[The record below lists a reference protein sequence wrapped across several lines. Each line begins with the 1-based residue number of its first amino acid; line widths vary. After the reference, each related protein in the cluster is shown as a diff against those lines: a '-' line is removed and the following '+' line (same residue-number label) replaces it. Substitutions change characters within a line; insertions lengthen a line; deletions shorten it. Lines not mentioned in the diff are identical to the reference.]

1 LLIAKFLQR
10 GGAGVGMRDIRDVII
25 QGGVGTRR
33 GGCGR
38 DVIVQIRFVVQG
50 RGTYQRER

>member
-1 LLIAKFLQR
+1 
-10 GGAGVGMRDIRDVII
+10 VGMRDIRDVIM
-25 QGGVGTRR
+25 QGCVGTRR

-50 RGTYQRER
+50 RCTDQRDR